1 MARVRLDDELI
12 SQGICENRADAL
24 RTLMAGLVS
33 SGGERLSSP
42 GMMVKPGV
50 ELHVKG
56 RIPYV
61 GRGGLKLAGALDAF
75 RVGPSGLNCL
85 DVGCSTGGFT
95 DCLLK
100 RGAAHVL
107 SVDVGRAQFDWSLR
121 QDERVTLLERTNIV
135 DVAHVLSVDV
145 GRAQFDW
152 SLRQDE
158 RVTLLERTNI
168 VDVPE
173 LGYRSSA
180 DLAVCDVSFTS
191 IATILPAVLELLTPN
206 GAFLTLVKPQFE
218 APQGDVGEG
227 GIVRDPA
234 VHARVLAYAVELFRE
249 NGLSPLGLCA
259 SPITGAKGNREHR
272 SRPCRACAGP
282 CLCGRTL
289 PRKRAFPAGAVR
301 LTHHG
306 RQGQSRILP
315 PGCARGI
322 CRIS

>member
-12 SQGICENRADAL
+12 SQGICADRADAL

-33 SGGERLSSP
+33 SGGQRLTSP
-42 GMMVKPGV
+42 GMKVAPGI

-75 RVGPSGLNCL
+75 EVDPSGLHCL

-100 RGAAHVL
+100 RGATHVV

-121 QDERVTLLERTNIV
+121 ND
-135 DVAHVLSVDV
+135 D
-145 GRAQFDW
+145 
-152 SLRQDE
+152 

-173 LGYRSSA
+173 LGHRGA
-180 DLAVCDVSFTS
+180 FDLAVCDVSFTS
-191 IATILPAVLELLTPN
+191 IRTILPAVLELLSPD

-218 APQGDVGEG
+218 ADATDVGEG
-227 GIVRDPA
+227 GIVRDPS
-234 VHARVLAYAVELFRE
+234 VHARVLASTIELFAE
-249 NGLSPLGLCA
+249 SGLAPLDVCA
-259 SPITGAKGNREHR
+259 SPITGAKGNREFFLL
-272 SRPCRACAGP
+272 G
-282 CLCGRTL
+282 
-289 PRKRAFPAGAVR
+289 
-301 LTHHG
+301 
-306 RQGQSRILP
+306 
-315 PGCARGI
+315 ARGK
-322 CRIS
+322 RDHTGLLGSTQALEAHVADLTEKAADL

>member
-42 GMMVKPGV
+42 GMMVKPGI

-75 RVGPSGLNCL
+75 QVDPSGLSCL

-100 RGAAHVL
+100 RGA
-107 SVDVGRAQFDWSLR
+107 D
-121 QDERVTLLERTNIV
+121 
-135 DVAHVLSVDV
+135 HVLSVDV

-168 VDVPE
+168 VDVPG
-173 LGYRSSA
+173 LGHRSSV

-191 IATILPAVLELLTPN
+191 IATILPAVLELLTPD

-218 APQGDVGEG
+218 APQSEVGEG
-227 GIVRDPA
+227 GVVRDPA
-234 VHARVLAYAVELFRE
+234 VHARVLLDAVDLFRG
-249 NGLSPLGLCA
+249 NGLAPLGLCA
-259 SPITGAKGNREHR
+259 SPITGAKGNREFFLL
-272 SRPCRACAGP
+272 G
-282 CLCGRTL
+282 
-289 PRKRAFPAGAVR
+289 
-301 LTHHG
+301 
-306 RQGQSRILP
+306 
-315 PGCARGI
+315 ARGEGVGGREI
-322 CRIS
+322 LDEFAATECIDALTSREALR

>member
-1 MARVRLDDELI
+1 MVARVRLDDELI

-33 SGGERLSSP
+33 SGGERLTSP

-75 RVGPSGLNCL
+75 HVDPAGLTCV

-100 RGAAHVL
+100 RGAKHVL

-121 QDERVTLLERTNIV
+121 ND
-135 DVAHVLSVDV
+135 D
-145 GRAQFDW
+145 
-152 SLRQDE
+152 

-168 VDVPE
+168 VDVPA
-173 LGYRSSA
+173 LGYA
-180 DLAVCDVSFTS
+180 GTCDLAVCDVSFTS
-191 IATILPAVLELLTPN
+191 IRTILPAVLELISPD

-218 APQGDVGEG
+218 AASCDVGEG

-234 VHARVLAYAVELFRE
+234 VHERVLKDAVRLFAVS
-249 NGLSPLGLCA
+249 GLVPVDVCA
-259 SPITGAKGNREHR
+259 SPITGAKGNREFFLLGVR
-272 SRPCRACAGP
+272 GEGDAPG
-282 CLCGRTL
+282 LGRDESVL
-289 PRKRAFPAGAVR
+289 NDHIQELDAHIASLV
-301 LTHHG
+301 
-306 RQGQSRILP
+306 S
-315 PGCARGI
+315 
-322 CRIS
+322 

>member
-1 MARVRLDDELI
+1 MVARVRLDDELI

-33 SGGERLSSP
+33 SGGARLTSP

-75 RVGPSGLNCL
+75 HVDPAGLTCV

-100 RGAAHVL
+100 RGAKHVL

-121 QDERVTLLERTNIV
+121 ND
-135 DVAHVLSVDV
+135 D
-145 GRAQFDW
+145 
-152 SLRQDE
+152 

-168 VDVPE
+168 VDVPA
-173 LGYRSSA
+173 LGYA
-180 DLAVCDVSFTS
+180 GTCDLAVCDVSFTS
-191 IATILPAVLELLTPN
+191 IRTILPAVLELISPD

-218 APQGDVGEG
+218 AASCDVGEG

-234 VHARVLAYAVELFRE
+234 VHECVLKDAVRLFAVS
-249 NGLSPLGLCA
+249 GLDPVDVCA
-259 SPITGAKGNREHR
+259 SPITGAKGNREFFLLGVR
-272 SRPCRACAGP
+272 GEGDAPG
-282 CLCGRTL
+282 LGRDESVL
-289 PRKRAFPAGAVR
+289 IDHIHELDAHIASLV
-301 LTHHG
+301 
-306 RQGQSRILP
+306 S
-315 PGCARGI
+315 
-322 CRIS
+322 